1 MGKLKEVLILKH
13 FLSTNILIN
22 TISLFVCSSIDS
34 ASLKEYTALFLN
46 FD

>member
-13 FLSTNILIN
+13 FFIDQYPDQYDKFIRLL
-22 TISLFVCSSIDS
+22 SIDR

-46 FD
+46 LD